1 MHDAINSLG
10 AGNSLPM
17 TTCQWGVPYID
28 PSGALEGPAQWTPAL
43 ANGYR
48 LSDDIAAGWTSILQI
63 YNQAIN
69 IMLRGLSGPGNWAD
83 ADLLQ
88 VGNNVLSNAEEES
101 HFAYWAM

>member
-1 MHDAINSLG
+1 MQNAITSLG
-10 AGNSLPM
+10 AGNKLPM
-17 TTCQWGVPYID
+17 TTCQWGVPF
-28 PSGALEGPAQWTPAL
+28 PTANGLEGPDDWTPSV

-69 IMLRGLSGPGNWAD
+69 ICLNGKTKSGSWAD
-83 ADLLQ
+83 ADMLQ
-88 VGNNVLSNAEEES
+88 VGNNVLSSAEEES